1 MVELAM
7 IRERLHQ
14 KLSNSTAGS
23 SSTPPDV
30 YTILGEAND
39 DFQNWIDYWDKEFAN
54 RHYQDA
60 EYQQFQRQSLQVQRY
75 FAELFHGASA
85 LRGIRGRE
93 DVPSL
98 PPEQRKL
105 ALRCL
110 EVAKLGLETCLNS
123 AHYRDGLKYGV
134 CLLDFISQSL
144 FIQSPAVHYTHM
156 SATFAASFLIRLAR
170 LL

>member
-1 MVELAM
+1 MVELAV

-14 KLSNSTAGS
+14 KLSNTAAGS

-30 YTILGEAND
+30 YAILADANE
-39 DFQNWIDYWDKEFAN
+39 DFQNWNDDWDKEFAN
-54 RHYQDA
+54 KHNQDA

-93 DVPSL
+93 DVPNL
-98 PPEQRKL
+98 PPEQRSL

-123 AHYRDGLKYGV
+123 AHYREGLRYGG
-134 CLLDFISQSL
+134 CL
-144 FIQSPAVHYTHM
+144 VN
-156 SATFAASFLIRLAR
+156 LIT
-170 LL
+170 